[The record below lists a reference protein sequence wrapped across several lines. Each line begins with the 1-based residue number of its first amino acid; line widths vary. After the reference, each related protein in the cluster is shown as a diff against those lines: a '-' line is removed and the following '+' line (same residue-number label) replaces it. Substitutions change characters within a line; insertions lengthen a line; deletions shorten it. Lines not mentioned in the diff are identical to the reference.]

1 MKRLSALT
9 LGLLLL
15 SAQSAFA
22 AEVLAERADHTA
34 GKVFGGLGGVIL
46 GGAAG
51 GPIGAL
57 AGAALGAWTGAG
69 TQGVLGLSDTAY
81 LVETDDGAQRV
92 VRSPNLRFDDGE
104 LVSIR
109 GNRLARP
116 EH

>member
-9 LGLLLL
+9 LSLFLL

-22 AEVLAERADHTA
+22 IEVLAEKPDHTA

-57 AGAALGAWTGAG
+57 VGAAVGAWGGSG
-69 TQGVLGLSDTAY
+69 TQNALGLSDTAY
-81 LVETDDGAQRV
+81 LVKTDDGTQRV
-92 VRSPNLRFDDGE
+92 VRSPNARFKAGE

>member
-15 SAQSAFA
+15 GAQSAFA
-22 AEVLAERADHTA
+22 VEVLAEQPDHTA

-57 AGAALGAWTGAG
+57 AGAALGAWSGSG
-69 TQGVLGLSDTAY
+69 VQNVLGLSDTAY
-81 LVETDDGAQRV
+81 LVKTDDGTQRV
-92 VRSPNLRFDDGE
+92 VRSPNARFKAGE

>member
-1 MKRLSALT
+1 MKRLTVLT
-9 LGLLLL
+9 FGLLLA
-15 SAQSAFA
+15 SAPVAFA
-22 AEVLAERADHTA
+22 SEVLAEKSDHTA

-69 TQGVLGLSDTAY
+69 TQGALGLSDRAY

-92 VRSPNLRFDDGE
+92 VRSPNLQFRVGE
-104 LVSIR
+104 QVSIR